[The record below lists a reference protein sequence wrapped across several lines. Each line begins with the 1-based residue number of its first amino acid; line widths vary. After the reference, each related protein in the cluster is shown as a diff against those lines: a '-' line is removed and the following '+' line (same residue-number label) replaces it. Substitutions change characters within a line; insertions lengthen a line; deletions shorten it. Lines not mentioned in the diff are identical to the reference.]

1 MELSLICPIQHIE
14 WTKLL
19 AGRFCL
25 APVALQDNE
34 YLHYFKDAAHA
45 GYKVILDNGI
55 FEENKVRDN
64 QYIDLAR
71 SIGASVLVIPD
82 TISSTVEESW
92 SEATTFITRVRE
104 ITDEFELMYVPQ
116 CLLNDTI
123 GFWSLI
129 AEAMTNPDIQWIGIC
144 RDAVYNAFARYTH
157 TEDQELN
164 RFYFA
169 ARLQEKYTTEAIMK
183 KKWHFLGMGANIDL
197 LQYFWFVDAMDTASL
212 FYQATLGNKVTNEF
226 ILPGN
231 LKRPKDY
238 FIKDFAPEQR
248 WAALLKYNCCAALDA
263 AQRAGINRRKI
274 LGGRL

>member
-1 MELSLICPIQHIE
+1 MELSLICPILHIE
-14 WTKLL
+14 WTKLF

-25 APVALQDNE
+25 APVALRTDE
-34 YLHYFKDAAHA
+34 YYHYFKNAAA
-45 GYKVILDNGI
+45 DGYKVTLDNGI
-55 FEENKVRDN
+55 FEDNKVKDN

-71 SIGASVLVIPD
+71 ELGVHTLVIPD
-82 TISSTVEESW
+82 TINSSAIANCA
-92 SEATTFITRVRE
+92 EALKFINLVNG

-116 CLLNDTI
+116 CHKGDTV

-129 AEAMTNPDIQWIGIC
+129 ARALDNPDIQWIGIC
-144 RDAVYNAFARYTH
+144 RDAVYNAFAADTH

-164 RFYFA
+164 RFFFA
-169 ARLQEKYTTEAIMK
+169 SRLQEKYHTETILR

-212 FYQATLGNKVTNEF
+212 FYQATLGNKVTNEC
-226 ILPGN
+226 ILPGD

-238 FIKDFAPEQR
+238 FIKDFSPEHE
-248 WAALLKYNCCAALDA
+248 WADTLKYNCWAALDA
-263 AQRAGINRRKI
+263 AQRATANRRKI